1 MILKQPFL
9 FSLFIVMIC
18 SCVKLNPDESNLQL
32 NINGNGLVLIGN
44 EGNFQYGNSSLST
57 YNKYSFET
65 SSEVY
70 QSVNQSPIGD
80 VLHSIN
86 HIEHELFLVVNNSG
100 KIIIIDDE
108 SFSFINE
115 ISPLVSPRKIIK
127 INNGK
132 YYITDLYSNSIH
144 IYNRYN
150 ESISEIKVNGWC
162 EDLIAYNGKAYVC
175 NRDNNQVYVIDCN
188 NDLIIDS
195 IQVGENPVS
204 IQEDKLNRLWV
215 LSQGNSQNNTYGS
228 VSIIDPLS
236 QTVTESFNIINNGN
250 NPSAL
255 RIDKS
260 SENVYF
266 LCGDV
271 YKLSSINDTIAEII
285 WINSGETFYNLEVD
299 PYNNDI
305 YLCNAK
311 DYVQNGSILIIDST
325 GNLKNEVTT
334 GIIPKSIIF

>member
-1 MILKQPFL
+1 MILKKTFL
-9 FSLFIVMIC
+9 FYLFTTLLI
-18 SCVKLNPDESNLQL
+18 SCVKLNPEESNSQV

-44 EGNFQYGNSSLST
+44 EGNFQYGNSSIST
-57 YNKYSFET
+57 YNKYSLET

-70 QSVNQSPIGD
+70 QSVNQASIGD

-108 SFSFINE
+108 SFSYLEE

-127 INNGK
+127 INNSK
-132 YYITDLYSNSIH
+132 YYITDIYSNSIH
-144 IYNRYN
+144 VYNRYN
-150 ESISEIKVNGWC
+150 KSLSEIKVNGWC
-162 EDLIAYNGKAYVC
+162 EDLITYNGKAFVC
-175 NRDNNQVYVIDCN
+175 NRENNQVYVIDCN
-188 NDLIIDS
+188 NDLLIDS

-204 IQEDKLNRLWV
+204 IQEDKLNRLWI
-215 LSQGNSQNNTYGS
+215 LSQGSSQNNTVGS
-228 VSIIDPLS
+228 VSIIDPIS
-236 QTVTESFNIINNGN
+236 QTVTKSFNLVNNGN
-250 NPSAL
+250 SPSAL

-271 YKLSSINDTIAEII
+271 YKLSSINDTLAEVI

-299 PYNNDI
+299 PYTNDI

-311 DYVQNGSILIIDST
+311 DYVQNGKLLIIDSI
-325 GNLKNEVTT
+325 GNLKNEVST
-334 GIIPKSIIF
+334 GIIPKAIVF